1 MSVRTEF
8 LIDHPTRNDCTPDE
22 TWNAVRDPSHH
33 YFLQADFAL
42 SRLGP
47 GPGECLVIGSP
58 LFEALELGVAG
69 WRVTYADVRMPPMG
83 FPVVLQGDAGSM
95 KFAPEFFD
103 AASSSCV
110 LCHAGMGRY
119 GEPLVEDS
127 DVKILVNIHQALKP
141 GSKAA
146 ITFGPVAAISMV
158 ARDGNRHRIYNLPI
172 AREMASEAG
181 FSILEEAILDIS
193 TLKWIDKPDGVSMGK
208 NYLSMLLEKA
218 AG

>member
-1 MSVRTEF
+1 
-8 LIDHPTRNDCTPDE
+8 
-22 TWNAVRDPSHH
+22 
-33 YFLQADFAL
+33 
-42 SRLGP
+42 
-47 GPGECLVIGSP
+47 
-58 LFEALELGVAG
+58 
-69 WRVTYADVRMPPMG
+69 MG
-83 FPVVLQGDAGSM
+83 FPAVVQGDAALL
-95 KFAPEFFD
+95 KFHPEFFD
-103 AASSSCV
+103 SASSGCV

-119 GEPLVEDS
+119 GEPVVEDS
-127 DVKILVNIHQALKP
+127 DVKILQNIYRALKP
-141 GSKAA
+141 GAKAA

-172 AREMASEAG
+172 AREMAGEAG

>member
-1 MSVRTEF
+1 MRTEF
-8 LIDHPTRNDCTPDE
+8 LIDHPSSNDSTPDE

-42 SRLGP
+42 SRLGK
-47 GPGECLVIGSP
+47 GTGECLVIGSP
-58 LFEALELGVAG
+58 LFEALELGQAG
-69 WRVTYADVRMPPMG
+69 WKVTYVDVRVPPMG
-83 FPVVLQGDAGSM
+83 FPVVIQGDAASM
-95 KFAPEFFD
+95 KLATEFFD

-119 GEPLVEDS
+119 GEPIREDA
-127 DVKILVNIHQALKP
+127 DTRILQNIYQALKP
-141 GSKAA
+141 GAKAA

-172 AREMASEAG
+172 AREMAKMAG

>member
-1 MSVRTEF
+1 MRTEF

-42 SRLGP
+42 SRLGA

-58 LFEALELGVAG
+58 LFEALELGQAG
-69 WRVTYADVRMPPMG
+69 WRVTYVDVRTPPMG
-83 FPVVLQGDAGSM
+83 FPAVVQGDAALL
-95 KFAPEFFD
+95 KFQPEFFD
-103 AASSSCV
+103 SASSGCV

-119 GEPLVEDS
+119 GEPVVEDS
-127 DVKILVNIHQALKP
+127 DVKILQNIYRALKP
-141 GSKAA
+141 GAKAA

-172 AREMASEAG
+172 AREMAGEAG

-193 TLKWIDKPDGVSMGK
+193 MLKWIDKPDGVSMGK
-208 NYLSMLLEKA
+208 NYLSMLLRKA
-218 AG
+218 S